1 MGNIRNFLMSKI
13 MLKKCKNKICGAVR
27 INGLPATVLALLSFV
42 IGGVSTSFAA
52 GAVGLPRVTQEL
64 VAPPFLPKHNQ
75 VAVGGPKVVQV
86 RLEIVEKEIQIA
98 PDAYVQALT
107 FNGSVPSPLIVVH
120 QDDYVE
126 FTIANSPNN
135 TMMHNI
141 DLHASSGSLGAAG
154 LSQVNPGQEATVRF

>member
-1 MGNIRNFLMSKI
+1 

-27 INGLPATVLALLSFV
+27 INGLPATVLALLAFV

-52 GAVGLPRVTQEL
+52 GAAGLPRVTQEL

-107 FNGSVPSPLIVVH
+107 F
-120 QDDYVE
+120 
-126 FTIANSPNN
+126 
-135 TMMHNI
+135 
-141 DLHASSGSLGAAG
+141 
-154 LSQVNPGQEATVRF
+154 